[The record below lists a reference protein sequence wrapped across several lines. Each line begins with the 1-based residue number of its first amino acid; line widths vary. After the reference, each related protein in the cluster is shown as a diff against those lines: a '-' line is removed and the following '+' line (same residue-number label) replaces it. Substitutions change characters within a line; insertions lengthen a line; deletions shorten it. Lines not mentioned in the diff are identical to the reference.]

1 MAELKYVFG
10 TKRNPIVIHLG
21 EYEGR
26 PRVDI
31 RKHYPSKEDP
41 EELLPTRKGIS
52 LNHSQLEQFLDIVNS
67 KKETVDD
74 FFQGKH
80 IDSVN
85 QTFLE
90 EKPLIGRGF
99 NVEFNNGETKVSISS
114 ELSHLKNRASEDLM
128 PQLLEAFYRSA
139 LDAIE
144 DSDDFDM
151 LMNRLNFFLKRI

>member
-1 MAELKYVFG
+1 MAELKFVFG

-31 RKHYPSKEDP
+31 RKHYPSKDDP

-52 LNHSQLEQFLDIVNS
+52 LNHSQLEQLLDIVNS

-99 NVEFNNGETKVSISS
+99 NVEFNNGETRVSISS
-114 ELSHLKNRASEDLM
+114 ELSHLKNRASEELI

>member
-31 RKHYPSKEDP
+31 RKHYPSKDDP

-114 ELSHLKNRASEDLM
+114 ELSHLKNRASEELM